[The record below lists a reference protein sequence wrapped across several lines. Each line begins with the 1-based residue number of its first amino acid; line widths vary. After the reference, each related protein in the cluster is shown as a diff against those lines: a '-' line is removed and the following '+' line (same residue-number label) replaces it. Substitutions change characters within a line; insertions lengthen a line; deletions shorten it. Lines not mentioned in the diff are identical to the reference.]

1 MPKNYT
7 LKGKIVSGARQA
19 AFFTQLDW
27 VQKQCREKFGFT
39 PYPGT
44 LNLEIAKEYL
54 HVIETLQKEKLIE
67 LIPPDPNF
75 CTAKTIT
82 AQTASIQGAVIIP
95 EEDVNIH
102 AKNIIEIIAPIM
114 IKKALGVKDGDTLEF
129 KLIVPDS

>member
-1 MPKNYT
+1 MTKSYT

-27 VQKQCREKFGFT
+27 VQKQCREKFGFA

-44 LNLEIAKEYL
+44 LNLEIDKEYL
-54 HVIETLQKEKLIE
+54 PVIEALQKEKLIE
-67 LIPPDPNF
+67 LIPPDPDF

-82 AQTASIQGAVIIP
+82 VEIASIQGVVIIP

-102 AKNIIEIIAPIM
+102 AKNIIEIIAPLK
-114 IKKALGVKDGDTLEF
+114 IKQALGVKDGDAFEF
-129 KLIVPDS
+129 ELKVPDK